1 MRMYLEGIMLTK
13 IWQRL
18 MPYDLTYTWNFKKEK
33 TTHTQQKPPN
43 LQIQRTHWWLPEA
56 IDEAGGGGKG
66 GA

>member
-1 MRMYLEGIMLTK
+1 
-13 IWQRL
+13 